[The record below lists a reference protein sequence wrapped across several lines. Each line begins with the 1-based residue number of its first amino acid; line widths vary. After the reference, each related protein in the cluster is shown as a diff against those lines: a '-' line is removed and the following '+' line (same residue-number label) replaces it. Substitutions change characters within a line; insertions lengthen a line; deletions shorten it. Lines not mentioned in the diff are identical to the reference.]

1 MSITVC
7 LKAADT
13 VVLGTD
19 SRFMTPDLTA
29 IYSDSIPKVYPVGT
43 IGFIACNGYRL
54 ACDYQ
59 QTRASE
65 IALELGTRDI
75 ETIAEALARESMPVM
90 QQLVASLHAAISS
103 APGRYARMCEVGQLQ
118 RAWRECG
125 VRLFP
130 ELFGKRCAGVGSD
143 RRHSEPSGYAA
154 AYDPRLGD
162 AGHWRQL
169 GRDLWRGDWRGAT
182 HSERDRDVLR
192 DGHVHQ
198 HGRRERGDWRR
209 ASSRHWRRNLYN
221 DWKRRRT
228 SASVPCRLWKC
239 YGHNFWGQF
248 FGVFQRLRQQ
258 FESGYPA
265 SERPVFQLATSCQ
278 SKADRAGHAIVY
290 HVRASSDMGLEPPDR
305 PSEPRARNLG
315 ERK

>member
-1 MSITVC
+1 MPRF
-7 LKAADT
+7 AD
-13 VVLGTD
+13 VPVYGYGDLPKRHDRPAGTD
-19 SRFMTPDLTA
+19 HLGWYRDPARRIELHPGHGDGHHTP
-29 IYSDSIPKVYPVGT
+29 
-43 IGFIACNGYRL
+43 
-54 ACDYQ
+54 
-59 QTRASE
+59 
-65 IALELGTRDI
+65 
-75 ETIAEALARESMPVM
+75 
-90 QQLVASLHAAISS
+90 
-103 APGRYARMCEVGQLQ
+103 GQLQ

-143 RRHSEPSGYAA
+143 RRHREPSGYAA

-162 AGHWRQL
+162 ATERS
-169 GRDLWRGDWRGAT
+169 DLWRGHWRGAT
-182 HSERDRDVLR
+182 HRIRH
-192 DGHVHQ
+192 GHVQ
-198 HGRRERGDWRR
+198 RYGDISEHGRRQRGDWRR